1 LRQRASNSATG
12 KAFRVIVKQRVGVFP
27 ASIRGALIL
36 HRGQQCSR
44 HVLQSHHRPCGDSRL
59 GCLPCFAEAP
69 SEAEGEAEGSKP
81 ARSAAHQPVVPTPVC
96 DTNSRMGSS
105 SANPPRHDLVRAI
118 GRWSLV
124 ALVVNSIIGSGVF
137 GLPSQVA
144 SFIGNYSPYAVLAA
158 GAGMSV
164 IIACF
169 AEVASRFQEAGGPYL
184 YARVAFGRL
193 MGIQTAWMLWLGQVS
208 APAAN
213 ANLFVIY
220 LGEFF
225 PHAKDPLP
233 RAIILTALVGLL
245 TLINIRGVRGGA
257 QVSNLFTAAK
267 LVPLFAV
274 IVLGLFVLQ
283 HHHWSIASAPIAS
296 PGTSQWLK
304 AMLLLVFAYGGFET
318 ALAPMSEAK
327 NPRRDAPFA
336 LFTALALCTVIYALI
351 QWVVIGVLPDAAH
364 SQRPLADVARLAVGP
379 LGAALVAVGALI
391 SFYGYLSAKILAMP
405 RVPFALAEQG
415 DFPKAFATV
424 HPRFH
429 TPYVSILVFAAMVWA
444 LALIGDFKWNVTL
457 SAVARLLYYGV
468 GCAALPVLRR
478 KQPEGASAMFHLP
491 AGNFFAVLG
500 VVLCMILVTPVDFGQ
515 SMILVATI
523 ALAFVNWAAV
533 LTGKT

>member
-1 LRQRASNSATG
+1 VHRQLRPEFSLTPKSAVGICSKVTSHIPGDHVTNRAYC
-12 KAFRVIVKQRVGVFP
+12 QEC
-27 ASIRGALIL
+27 SI
-36 HRGQQCSR
+36 
-44 HVLQSHHRPCGDSRL
+44 
-59 GCLPCFAEAP
+59 
-69 SEAEGEAEGSKP
+69 
-81 ARSAAHQPVVPTPVC
+81 C
-96 DTNSRMGSS
+96 DTNSRMEAPIESPPP
-105 SANPPRHDLVRAI
+105 ANLVRAI

-137 GLPSQVA
+137 GLPSTVA
-144 SFIGNYSPYAVLAA
+144 GFIGNYSPYAVLAA
-158 GAGMSV
+158 GVGMSV

-169 AEVASRFQEAGGPYL
+169 AEVASRFQQAGGPYL

-233 RAIILTALVGLL
+233 RAVILTVLVGFL
-245 TLINIRGVRGGA
+245 TLINIRGVRGGT

-283 HHHWSIASAPIAS
+283 RHHWSIASAPIAS

-304 AMLLLVFAYGGFET
+304 AILLLVFAYGGFET

-336 LFTALALCTVIYALI
+336 LFTALVVCTVTYALI
-351 QWVVIGVLPDAAH
+351 QWVVVGVLPNAAH
-364 SQRPLADVARLAVGP
+364 SSRPLADVARLAVGP
-379 LGAALVAVGALI
+379 IGAALVAVGALI

-415 DFPKAFATV
+415 DLPKAFAFV
-424 HPRFH
+424 HRRFH
-429 TPYVSILVFAAMVWA
+429 TPYVSILVFAAMVWG
-444 LALIGDFKWNVTL
+444 LALVGDFKWNVTL

-468 GCAALPVLRR
+468 GCAALPILRR
-478 KQPEGASAMFHLP
+478 KNPEGAGAMFHLP
-491 AGNFFAVLG
+491 AGTFFAALG
-500 VVLCMILVTPVDFGQ
+500 VILCGILATSVDFGQ
-515 SMILVATI
+515 SLILVATV
-523 ALAFVNWAAV
+523 ALAFVNWALVARRGS
-533 LTGKT
+533 TTEAHEK

>member
-1 LRQRASNSATG
+1 
-12 KAFRVIVKQRVGVFP
+12 
-27 ASIRGALIL
+27 
-36 HRGQQCSR
+36 
-44 HVLQSHHRPCGDSRL
+44 
-59 GCLPCFAEAP
+59 
-69 SEAEGEAEGSKP
+69 
-81 ARSAAHQPVVPTPVC
+81 
-96 DTNSRMGSS
+96 MGSS
-105 SANPPRHDLVRAI
+105 PPAQPRHDLIRAI

-137 GLPSQVA
+137 GLPSTVA
-144 SFIGNYSPYAVLAA
+144 ALIGDYSPYAVLAA

-164 IIACF
+164 IMGCF

-233 RAIILTALVGLL
+233 RAIILTVLVGLL
-245 TLINIRGVRGGA
+245 TIINIRGVRAGT

-267 LVPLFAV
+267 LVPLFGV

-283 HHHWSIASAPIAS
+283 HHSWNIATAPIAA
-296 PGTSQWLK
+296 PGASQWLK

-336 LFTALALCTVIYALI
+336 LFAALLICTVMYALI

-379 LGAALVAVGALI
+379 VGAGLVAVAALI
-391 SFYGYLSAKILAMP
+391 SFYGYLSAKILGMP

-415 DFPKAFATV
+415 DFPKAFAAV
-424 HPRFH
+424 HRRFH
-429 TPYVSILVFAAMVWA
+429 TPYISILVFAALVWGFA
-444 LALIGDFKWNVTL
+444 LVGEFKWNVTL

-468 GCAALPVLRR
+468 GCAALPILRR
-478 KQPEGASAMFHLP
+478 KEPVGASAMFRLP
-491 AGNFFAVLG
+491 AGNLLAVVG
-500 VVLCMILVTPVDFGQ
+500 VILCLVLVTRVDFGQ
-515 SMILVATI
+515 SIILVGTI
-523 ALAFVNWAAV
+523 GLALVNWAAV
-533 LTGKT
+533 TRGKGKAASRWI